1 MPKMSVTEC
10 VKVLEEVKSNW
21 EGFISEYPKSIDPDA
36 MFALNFAISALKQQE
51 VLVKS
56 YEDYIKLLKEEFDEL
71 VPMAHV
77 HGWKSSRV
85 KEGKLARKKITD
97 VLASLGKG

>member
-51 VLVKS
+51 VLVKAL
-56 YEDYIKLLKEEFDEL
+56 EQIDLLAINDHYLNTGLHF
-71 VPMAHV
+71 
-77 HGWKSSRV
+77 
-85 KEGKLARKKITD
+85 KKIND
-97 VLASLGKG
+97 VAREALASLEEKG